1 MAATEIPME
10 LVYTNQ
16 LDGFEPGKRYR
27 VPGLFRSIERDAT
40 AVTVVGDYPEI
51 VTAYED
57 AGVDIEVVALPEPVV
72 VGTQAVASGEL
83 SQLLAA
89 LQDESGAMVLLVDG
103 LEAGEI
109 HRPESGEL
117 ALRLFDVLG
126 TIHASVGELTTER
139 DGLALT
145 VDALRAEVEALKK
158 SALTPPADEAGEIS
172 ALKAKLDKAKIQY
185 RGNAS
190 KESLEKLVAELTK
203 E

>member
-1 MAATEIPME
+1 ME

-57 AGVDIEVVALPEPVV
+57 AGVDVEVVELPAPVV
-72 VGTQAVASGEL
+72 FSAQAVASGEL
-83 SQLLAA
+83 TMLLAD
-89 LQDESGAMVLLVDG
+89 LQAESGAMVLLVEG

-117 ALRLFDVLG
+117 ALRLFEVLG

-145 VDALRAEVEALKK
+145 VDALRAEVEGLKR
-158 SALTPPADEAGEIS
+158 SALTPPADEAGEIA
-172 ALKAKLDKAKIQY
+172 ALKAKLDDAKVQY
-185 RGNAS
+185 RANAS
-190 KESLEKLVAELTK
+190 KESLEKLVAELPK

>member
-16 LDGFEPGKRYR
+16 LDGFEAGKRYR
-27 VPGLFRSIERDAT
+27 VPGLFRSVERDAT

-57 AGVDIEVVALPEPVV
+57 AGVDVEVVALPEPVV

-172 ALKAKLDKAKIQY
+172 ALKAKLDEAKIQY

>member
-27 VPGLFRSIERDAT
+27 VPGLFRSTERDAT

-51 VTAYED
+51 VAAYED
-57 AGVDIEVVALPEPVV
+57 AGVDVEVVALPEPVV
-72 VGTQAVASGEL
+72 VGMQVEASGEL
-83 SQLLAA
+83 SKLLAA
-89 LQDESGAMVLLVDG
+89 LQAENGAMVLLIDG

-117 ALRLFDVLG
+117 ALRLFEVLG

-158 SALTPPADEAGEIS
+158 SALTPPADEAGEIA
-172 ALKAKLDKAKIQY
+172 ALKAKLDDAKVQY
-185 RGNAS
+185 RANAS
-190 KESLEKLVAELTK
+190 KESLEKLVAELSK

>member
-16 LDGFEPGKRYR
+16 LDGFEHGKRYR

-57 AGVDIEVVALPEPVV
+57 AGVDVEVVALPEPVV

-158 SALTPPADEAGEIS
+158 FALTPPDDETGEIS
-172 ALKAKLDKAKIQY
+172 ALKAKLDEAKIQY
-185 RGNAS
+185 RANAS

>member
-1 MAATEIPME
+1 ME

-57 AGVDIEVVALPEPVV
+57 AGVDVVVALPEPVF
-72 VGTQAVASGEL
+72 VGTQVGASGEL
-83 SQLLAA
+83 SQLLAT
-89 LQDESGAMVLLVDG
+89 LQAENGAMVLLIEG

-117 ALRLFDVLG
+117 ALRLFEVLG

-158 SALTPPADEAGEIS
+158 SALTPPADEACEIA
-172 ALKAKLDKAKIQY
+172 ALKAKLDDAKVQY
-185 RGNAS
+185 RANAS
-190 KESLEKLVAELTK
+190 KESLEKLVAELPK

>member
-27 VPGLFRSIERDAT
+27 VPGLFRSVERDAT

-57 AGVDIEVVALPEPVV
+57 AGVDVEVVELPAPVA
-72 VGTQAVASGEL
+72 VGTQAIASVEL
-83 SQLLAA
+83 SKLLAD
-89 LQDESGAMVLLVDG
+89 LQGESDAMVLLVDG

-109 HRPESGEL
+109 HRPEAGAL
-117 ALRLFDVLG
+117 ALRLFEVLG

-139 DGLALT
+139 DGLDLT
-145 VDALRAEVEALKK
+145 VDTLREEIEALKK
-158 SALTPPADEAGEIS
+158 ASITPLPDEVGEIA
-172 ALKAKLDKAKIQY
+172 ALKAKLDEAKVQY
-185 RGNAS
+185 RANAS
-190 KESLEKLVAELTK
+190 KESLEKLVAELAKT
-203 E
+203 

>member
-57 AGVDIEVVALPEPVV
+57 AGVDVEVVALPEPVV
-72 VGTQAVASGEL
+72 VGTRAVVSGEL

-172 ALKAKLDKAKIQY
+172 ALKAKLDEAKIQY

>member
-57 AGVDIEVVALPEPVV
+57 AGVDVEVVALPESAV

-89 LQDESGAMVLLVDG
+89 LQAESGAMVLLVDG

-126 TIHASVGELTTER
+126 TIHASVGALTTER
-139 DGLALT
+139 DGLAMT
-145 VDALRAEVEALKK
+145 VDALRGEVEALQK
-158 SALTPPADEAGEIS
+158 SALTPPADEAGEIA
-172 ALKAKLDKAKIQY
+172 ALKAKLDDAKVQY
-185 RGNAS
+185 RANAS
-190 KESLEKLVAELTK
+190 KESLEKLVAELPK

>member
-57 AGVDIEVVALPEPVV
+57 VGVDVEVVALLEPVV

-172 ALKAKLDKAKIQY
+172 ALKAKLDEAKIQY